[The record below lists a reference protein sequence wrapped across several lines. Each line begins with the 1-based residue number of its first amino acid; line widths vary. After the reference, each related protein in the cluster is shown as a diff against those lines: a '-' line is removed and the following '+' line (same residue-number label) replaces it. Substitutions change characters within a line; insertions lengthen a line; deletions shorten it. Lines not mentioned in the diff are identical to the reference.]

1 MARFIAILTLLFSAT
16 IALTAQQ
23 VNPAHWTFS
32 AEKATAES
40 AELCFTVQLNSG
52 WHIYS
57 TRSENGGPI
66 ATDFSFTKTADYSL
80 NGGISEPKPHEA
92 YDEIFKVTVRDFSGK
107 VTFRQKIK
115 RNTSKAFDAKGT
127 VTFQLCNDGQCIP
140 PEDLE
145 FTISVPEA
153 AATETATDETTAT
166 PTDTA
171 ESTITAEPID
181 TTKETGSAG
190 NMPADEP
197 EPTENSSEPSLLMA
211 FLLALLAGILTMIT
225 PCVFPMVPMTVN
237 YFVHGGKRNQAWIF
251 GGSIVLIFAVLG
263 AVLTLAFGPEAL
275 YFLGTH
281 WIPNLLFF
289 IIFLAFSLSFFGL
302 FEIQLPSRWANKSDQ
317 QAEKGGWL
325 APFFM
330 ALTTVLVSF
339 SCTGPILGA
348 ALVGLTT
355 SSTNALVSFATM
367 LGFGIGFALP
377 FTLLALFPQWLKGMK
392 AGNWL
397 NTVKITFA
405 FLELAFGLKFL
416 SMADLYCNWH
426 ILDREVYLALWI
438 VIFSLLGFY
447 LLGKLRFKGDW
458 KVRHMPIG
466 RLFLAIIVFA
476 FVVYMIPGLF
486 GAPLKAISGFL
497 PPMETQDFNI
507 ERIVFEQSKG
517 STYVSEPAHG
527 KKYEDQLHLPTGFDG
542 YFDLEEAKAISKQTN
557 KPIFIDF
564 TGKTCANCREMEHY
578 VWDDPEVRQLLT
590 EKFIICALYV
600 DENTITLP
608 EAEWVTTDD
617 GKVLKTLGHRNL
629 HLEKT
634 LYNMNAQPYYV
645 LIDAE
650 GNTLTTKN
658 YQYNRNP
665 HNFATWLM
673 EGLNT
678 YNATH

>member
-1 MARFIAILTLLFSAT
+1 MKRLVTII
-16 IALTAQQ
+16 IALFVFSTIWAQQ
-23 VNPAHWTFS
+23 LNPSHWTFS
-32 AEKATAES
+32 VEKATAES
-40 AELCFTVQLNSG
+40 AELCFTVKLDAG

-57 TRSENGGPI
+57 TRTDDGGPLP
-66 ATDFSFTKTADYSL
+66 TEFSFTKSDKYSL
-80 NGGISEPKPHEA
+80 NGRITEPKPHEA
-92 YDEIFKVTVRDFSGK
+92 FDEIFKVTVRDFSNQ

-115 RNTSKAFDAKGT
+115 RTTNKAFKVEGT
-127 VTFQLCNDGQCIP
+127 LSFQLCNDGNCIP
-140 PEDLE
+140 PEDQP
-145 FTISVPEA
+145 FSFNIPEVEPVASEGA
-153 AATETATDETTAT
+153 AAVNPDEQTSASDSITTAT
-166 PTDTA
+166 TVTDKANALLAEEMPEPPA
-171 ESTITAEPID
+171 ESEQ
-181 TTKETGSAG
+181 
-190 NMPADEP
+190 
-197 EPTENSSEPSLLMA
+197 SLWMA

-251 GGSIVLIFAVLG
+251 GISIVLIFAVLG
-263 AVLTLAFGPEAL
+263 ALLTIVFGPESL

-289 IIFLAFSLSFFGL
+289 IIFLIFSLSFFGL
-302 FEIQLPSRWANKSDQ
+302 FEIQLPSRWANKSDE

-355 SSTNALVSFATM
+355 STTNAWISLVTM

-377 FTLLALFPQWLKGMK
+377 FTLLALFPHWLKGMK
-392 AGNWL
+392 SGNWL

-426 ILDREVYLALWI
+426 LLDREVYLALWI

-447 LLGKLRFKGDW
+447 LLGKIRFKGDW
-458 KVRHMPIG
+458 KVRHLPVG
-466 RLFLAIIVFA
+466 RLFLSIIVFS

-507 ERIVFEQSKG
+507 ERIVHENANSQSNANKPSNG
-517 STYVSEPAHG
+517 R
-527 KKYEDQLHLPTGFDG
+527 KYADNLHLPTGFDG
-542 YFDLEEAKAISKQTN
+542 YFDLEEAKTASKQTG

-578 VWDDPEVRQLLT
+578 VWYDPEVKQLLT
-590 EKFIICALYV
+590 EKYIICALYV
-600 DENTITLP
+600 DENTIELP
-608 EAEWVTTDD
+608 EEEWDTTDD
-617 GKVLKTLGHRNL
+617 GKVLKTLGRRNL
-629 HLEKT
+629 HLEKS

-650 GNTLTTKN
+650 GNTLTDKN
-658 YQYNRNP
+658 YQYNRDTRK
-665 HNFATWLM
+665 FVAWLN
-673 EGLNT
+673 EGLTT
-678 YNATH
+678 YNENGNKQ